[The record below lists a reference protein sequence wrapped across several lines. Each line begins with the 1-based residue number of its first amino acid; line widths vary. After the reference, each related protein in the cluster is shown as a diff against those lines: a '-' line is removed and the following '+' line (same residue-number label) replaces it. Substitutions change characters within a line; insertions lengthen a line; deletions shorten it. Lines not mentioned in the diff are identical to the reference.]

1 MASLKRCNWHNVAG
15 PRMTMTE
22 YAAITKGTGFVLFA
36 HNIGLSI
43 NLTDAERRIVLGM
56 ECGRREGSTECLVLK
71 SVRPS
76 AKIPREEY
84 VPDR

>member
-1 MASLKRCNWHNVAG
+1 
-15 PRMTMTE
+15 MTMTE
-22 YAAITKGTGFVLFA
+22 YAAITKGTGFALFA
-36 HNIGLSI
+36 YDISLSI
-43 NLTDAERRIVLGM
+43 NLTDAERRIVSGM
-56 ECGRREGSTECLVLK
+56 ECGRREGSAECLVLK